1 MARKRAKKSR
11 ITYKDIAH
19 TKVGMAN
26 LHKVAELWSSKP
38 KKKSNKFGAIKV
50 VIDGIKFDSTG
61 EGERYKFLK
70 SKLAA
75 GVIRDLRLQ
84 VKYEL
89 TPKYEE
95 KDGTKVRAMN
105 YVADFVYF
113 NVLTGEEV
121 VEDFKGRRTQSY
133 KDKRKQMKIVHD
145 IEIYETNRKTLK
157 DGVL

>member
-1 MARKRAKKSR
+1 MARKKAKKGR

-26 LHKVAELWSSKP
+26 LHKVAELWPSKP
-38 KKKSNKFGAIKV
+38 KKKGNKFGAIKV
-50 VIDGIKFDSTG
+50 VIDGIKFDSKG

-70 SKLAA
+70 SKLDA
-75 GVIRDLRLQ
+75 GVIRDLQLQ
-84 VKYEL
+84 VPYEL

-113 NVLTGEEV
+113 NVLTGAEV

-133 KDKRKQMKIVHD
+133 KDKRKQMKIKYG
-145 IEIYETNRKTLK
+145 IEIYETNQKTLK